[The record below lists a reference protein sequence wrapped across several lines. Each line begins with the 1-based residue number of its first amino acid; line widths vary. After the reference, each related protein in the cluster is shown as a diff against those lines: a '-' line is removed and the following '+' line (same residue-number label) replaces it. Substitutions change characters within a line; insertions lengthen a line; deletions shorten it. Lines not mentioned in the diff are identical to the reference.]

1 MSARGDESGAGRDY
15 APLLRAAGDA
25 ARAGLDR
32 ARAMAVC
39 CDLVW
44 DAFGLGSQGPGADGF
59 ARVSWVGFYEKV
71 ADADEMVLVVR
82 RDKPACSPIG
92 LHGACGRSWS
102 ERRGLVIPD
111 VSTLGAGYI
120 ACDPR
125 DMAELVLPMFDGAGA
140 CWGVLDVDSFEIG
153 AFGEH
158 DARGMAA
165 LCETLGLSR
174 ETLRGGVATLEGPRP
189 LGRSRV

>member
-1 MSARGDESGAGRDY
+1 MGEHRARSESSAGRDY
-15 APLLRAAGDA
+15 APLLNAAGA
-25 ARAGLDR
+25 AVSRGAIDR
-32 ARAMAVC
+32 ARAMALC

-44 DAFGLGSQGPGADGF
+44 DAFGLESGGPSTGGF
-59 ARVSWVGFYEKV
+59 AKVSWVGFYEK
-71 ADADEMVLVVR
+71 AAGADEMILVVR

-102 ERRGLVIPD
+102 EKRALVIPD

-120 ACDPR
+120 ACDPK
-125 DMAELVLPMFDGAGA
+125 DKAELVLPMFDERG

-153 AFGEH
+153 AFSEH

-165 LCETLGLSR
+165 LCEKLGLSR
-174 ETLRGGVATLEGPRP
+174 ETLRGGVVGL
-189 LGRSRV
+189 

>member
-1 MSARGDESGAGRDY
+1 MGEHRARSESSAGRDY
-15 APLLRAAGDA
+15 APLLKAAGA
-25 ARAGLDR
+25 AVSRGAIDR
-32 ARAMAVC
+32 ARAMALC

-44 DAFGLGSQGPGADGF
+44 DAFGLESAGPSTGGF
-59 ARVSWVGFYEKV
+59 AKVSWVGFYEK
-71 ADADEMVLVVR
+71 AAGADEMILVVR

-102 ERRGLVIPD
+102 QKRALVIPD

-120 ACDPR
+120 ACDPK
-125 DMAELVLPMFDGAGA
+125 DKAELVLPMLDASGA
-140 CWGVLDVDSFEIG
+140 CWGVLDVDSFEVG
-153 AFGEH
+153 AFAEH

-174 ETLRGGVATLEGPRP
+174 DTLRGGVVSL
-189 LGRSRV
+189 